1 MTRKSKIH
9 EIRDYMIIAF
19 AMIEGSIGLNIFLL
33 PNHITMGGVGGI
45 ASILCRGFGIP
56 VSVSYFALNVFLLII
71 ALRILGYKFCLKT
84 IYGVAIFALTSR
96 IIETQTVGMTPLLHD
111 QPFMATV
118 IGAFFMGSS
127 AGLGLSANG
136 STGGSDTVA
145 AMINKYWNISLGHAI
160 MICDLCIITSSYLVL
175 QSWEQVIYGYVCLF
189 VVSICVDHIVNTLRR
204 SVQFFIISDK
214 YLELSAAI
222 NTAADRGCT
231 IMDGHGCYSGKDV
244 HMLFVLAR
252 QRESQKIF
260 RLIDEID
267 PAAFVSQSA
276 VIGVYGEGFDRFKT
290 CRSISIPGKK
300 KLVASF
306 KS

>member
-9 EIRDYMIIAF
+9 EIRDYVLIAM
-19 AMIEGSIGLNIFLL
+19 AMLMGSVGLNVFLL

-45 ASILCRGFGIP
+45 ASILYWWLGIP
-56 VSVSYFALNVFLLII
+56 VSVSYLGINVFLLVF
-71 ALRILGYKFCLKT
+71 ALRVLGWKFCVKT
-84 IYGVAIFALTSR
+84 IYAVSLFSLYTR
-96 IIETQTVGMTPLLHD
+96 CIESWTGGDIMLLHD

-118 IGAFFMGSS
+118 IGGFFMGAS
-127 AGLGLSANG
+127 AGLGLSCNA

-145 AMINKYWNISLGHAI
+145 AIVNKYYNISLGHVI
-160 MICDLCIITSSYLVL
+160 LLCDLFIIASSYLVL
-175 QSWEQVIYGYVCLF
+175 KSWETVIYGYMYLF
-189 VVSICVDHIVNTLRR
+189 VQSLCVDHVVNTLRR

-214 YLELSAAI
+214 YKELSAAI

-231 IMDGHGCYSGKDV
+231 MLDGHGCYSGKDV

-267 PAAFVSQSA
+267 PTAFVSQSA
-276 VIGVYGEGFDRFKT
+276 VIGVYGLGFDRFKVN
-290 CRSISIPGKK
+290 K
-300 KLVASF
+300 KLIGNK

>member
-9 EIRDYMIIAF
+9 EIRDYIIIAL

-45 ASILCRGFGIP
+45 ASILCWGFGIP
-56 VSVSYFALNVFLLII
+56 ASVSYLLLNVFLLLI
-71 ALRILGYKFCLKT
+71 AFRILGFKFCLKT
-84 IYGVAIFALTSR
+84 IYGVGIFTITTR
-96 IIETQTVGMTPLLHD
+96 IIETHTVGMTPLLHD

-127 AGLGLSANG
+127 AGLGLSCNG
-136 STGGSDTVA
+136 STGGSDTIA
-145 AMINKYWNISLGHAI
+145 AMVNKYWNISLGHVI
-160 MICDLCIITSSYLVL
+160 SSYLVL
-175 QSWEQVIYGYVCLF
+175 RSWEMVIYGYVCLF
-189 VVSICVDHIVNTLRR
+189 VQSLSVDHVVNALRR

-231 IMDGHGCYSGKDV
+231 VMDGHGCYSGKDV

-267 PAAFVSQSA
+267 PTAFVSQSA
-276 VIGVYGEGFDRFKT
+276 VIGVYGLGFDRFKV
-290 CRSISIPGKK
+290 GKK
-300 KLVASF
+300 LALPKRSSSSIETTEAM
-306 KS
+306 

>member
-1 MTRKSKIH
+1 MTRKSKMH
-9 EIRDYMIIAF
+9 ELRDYIIIAL
-19 AMIEGSIGLNIFLL
+19 AMVEGSIGLNLFLL
-33 PNHITMGGVGGI
+33 PNHITMGGVGGV
-45 ASILCRGFGIP
+45 ASIICWGLGIP
-56 VSVSYFALNVFLLII
+56 ASVTYLALNVFLLLL
-71 ALRILGYKFCLKT
+71 AFRTLGWKFCIKT
-84 IYGVAIFALTSR
+84 LYAVGIFTLMTGF
-96 IIETQTVGMTPLLHD
+96 IEARTAGMTPLLHD

-127 AGLGLSANG
+127 AGLGLSCNG

-145 AMINKYWNISLGHAI
+145 AMINKHYNISLGHAI
-160 MICDLCIITSSYLVL
+160 MVCDLLIVTSSYLVL
-175 QSWEQVIYGYVCLF
+175 RSWEMVIYGYVCLF
-189 VVSICVDHIVNTLRR
+189 VSSLSVDKVVNALRR

-231 IMDGHGCYSGKDV
+231 VMDGHGCYSGKDV

-267 PAAFVSQSA
+267 PTAFVSQSA
-276 VIGVYGEGFDRFKT
+276 VIGVYGLGFDRFKV
-290 CRSISIPGKK
+290 GKK
-300 KLVASF
+300 IGLPK

>member
-9 EIRDYMIIAF
+9 EIRDYFIIAL

-45 ASILCRGFGIP
+45 ASILCWGFGIP
-56 VSVSYFALNVFLLII
+56 ASASYLLLNIFLLLI
-71 ALRILGYKFCLKT
+71 AFRILGFKFCLKT
-84 IYGVAIFALTSR
+84 IYAVIIFTFTTR
-96 IIETQTVGMTPLLHD
+96 IIETHTIGMMPLLHD

-127 AGLGLSANG
+127 AGLGLSCNG

-145 AMINKYWNISLGHAI
+145 AMVNKYWNVSLGHVI
-160 MICDLCIITSSYLVL
+160 MMCDLIIITSSYLVL
-175 QSWEQVIYGYVCLF
+175 RSWEMVIYGYVCLF
-189 VVSICVDHIVNTLRR
+189 VQSLSVDHVVNALRR

-214 YLELSAAI
+214 YQELSAAI
-222 NTAADRGCT
+222 NTTADRGCT
-231 IMDGHGCYSGKDV
+231 VMDGHGCYSGKDV

-267 PAAFVSQSA
+267 PSAFVSQSA
-276 VIGVYGEGFDRFKT
+276 VIGVYGLGFDRFKV
-290 CRSISIPGKK
+290 GKK
-300 KLVASF
+300 LSF
-306 KS
+306 VKKESFSPQVS